1 MPLHIIPQPTR
12 KVKTAIFLT
21 REYTRNLYSRISHEI
36 NQKGLSRT
44 VERLLDLS
52 RPELDP
58 QNVRFN
64 EAAYKEYLR
73 LLEKYK
79 IPLPAR

>member
-1 MPLHIIPQPTR
+1 MHLHHIKTPPR

-36 NQKGLSRT
+36 HKKGLSRT
-44 VERLLDLS
+44 IERLLDLAK
-52 RPELDP
+52 PELDP
-58 QNVRFN
+58 QSDKFN
-64 EAAYKEYLR
+64 EAAYREYLK

-79 IPLPAR
+79 IPLPTR

>member
-1 MPLHIIPQPTR
+1 MHLHHIQTPPR
-12 KVKTAIFLT
+12 KVKTAIFLS

-58 QNVRFN
+58 HNDRFN

-79 IPLPAR
+79 IPLPTR